1 MAMCKSVLCANF
13 PKAINQ
19 IHVVFIVNEF
29 IIRMVNYN
37 WFLNTAAPL
46 RVYHLPIAMGLIN
59 NKIARMAA
67 MRIARMALINNS
79 MYLSFAPARCSE
91 TGRGHWMFMTVIA
104 PSGSRSSL
112 NGIGLNAAH
121 GVRRAEA

>member
-1 MAMCKSVLCANF
+1 MSKSVLCANF

-19 IHVVFIVNEF
+19 INVVFIVNDI

-37 WFLNTAAPL
+37 WFLNTVAPL
-46 RVYHLPIAMGLIN
+46 RVYHFPIAKGLIN
-59 NKIARMAA
+59 NMSCADRMARVPA
-67 MRIARMALINNS
+67 MSIATALINKS
-79 MYLSFAPARCSE
+79 MYLSFTPARCSE
-91 TGRGHWMFMTVIA
+91 TGRGYLFMIVIA
-104 PSGSRSSL
+104 PNSRSSL